1 MTLLKVPYVGQ
12 RKADPMPPSLSVLF
26 CVYNGERYLNE
37 AVQSILAQT
46 FSDFE
51 MVVVDD
57 GSTDA
62 TPKILDSF
70 DDSRIVRLRNE
81 TNRGLVASLNI
92 AIALAHGK
100 YLVRMDAD
108 DLSLPDRFKHQWDY
122 MELHPEVGV
131 LGCWMEQ
138 IHEASGYREILKAP
152 AEHHLIRWKMPF
164 ETVVFHATV
173 MMRRDLVVS
182 EGGYDERFLH
192 IEDTELWSRLI
203 LVTCFANLEE
213 ILYIR
218 RWHSASICNLY
229 FQEQFRVGAE
239 LRHRMLQSISER
251 EINLQLIERYSQKLT
266 VGTFLGVF
274 ERLRLV
280 VVFVMAAKNYSLN
293 FDKETTRQIRADLS
307 ARLKALFDF
316 SSLLRSMVKRVKA
329 LFVENTF
336 K

>member
-1 MTLLKVPYVGQ
+1 MIILKVPNVGH
-12 RKADPMPPSLSVLF
+12 RKADPMTPSLSVLF
-26 CVYNGERYLNE
+26 CVYNGERYLSE
-37 AVQSILAQT
+37 AVSSILAQT

-51 MVVVDD
+51 MMIVDD

-70 DDSRIVRLRNE
+70 GDSRIVRLHNE
-81 TNRGLVASLNI
+81 TNCGLVASLNI
-92 AIALAHGK
+92 AIAHSRGK

-138 IHEASGYREILKAP
+138 IHEAGGYREILKAP

-173 MMRRDLVVS
+173 MMRRDLIVR
-182 EGGYDERFLH
+182 EGGYDEHFLH

-203 LVTCFANLEE
+203 LVTCFANLSEV
-213 ILYIR
+213 LYIR
-218 RWHSASICNLY
+218 RWHAASICNLY

-239 LRHRMLQSISER
+239 LRHRMLQSIAGR
-251 EINLQLIERYSQKLT
+251 EISLQLIERYSQKLT
-266 VGTFLGVF
+266 VGNFLGII

-280 VVFVMAAKNYSLN
+280 VVFVMAAESYCLN
-293 FDKETTRQIRADLS
+293 LDKEITRQIRADLA
-307 ARLKALFDF
+307 ARLMTLFDF
-316 SSLLRSMVKRVKA
+316 SALLNFFLFKLRLKA
-329 LFVENTF
+329 R
-336 K
+336 